1 MISIVATVLLT
12 FHFSFWGDQKVEIAA
27 IQILPVTPINENMYD
42 ATWAQ
47 AVFDYTLPELNNGTY
62 GDEWKSVIY
71 LAYSQAN
78 PTAAAQRSASLT
90 TWGTGNSY
98 SNQVYF
104 LSTRPGASGVCTSA
118 TGNPIGNFY
127 IQSSS
132 TNNYVSTVGLPNLLS
147 SVTAQASAAR
157 FKFAFAPNAGTVQAI
172 STSKFVTA
180 DQTGTT
186 TISAARDVASSWEV
200 FVIRPKVGAASG
212 VYSILAASNK
222 QYLTLGAGGALINNG
237 ATEASS
243 AGFRLV
249 AA

>member
-1 MISIVATVLLT
+1 
-12 FHFSFWGDQKVEIAA
+12 
-27 IQILPVTPINENMYD
+27 MYD
-42 ATWAQ
+42 AVWAQ
-47 AVFDYTLPELNNGTY
+47 GVYDYTLGELNNATY

-78 PTAAAQRSASLT
+78 PSSAAQRSASLT
-90 TWGTGNSY
+90 TWGSGNSY

-118 TGNPIGNFY
+118 AANPIGNFY
-127 IQSSS
+127 LQSSS
-132 TNNYVSTVGLPNLLS
+132 TGSYVSTAALPNLLAS
-147 SVTAQASAAR
+147 ATAQSAAAR
-157 FKFAFAPNAGTVQAI
+157 FKFAFAPNAGTIQAI

-180 DQTGTT
+180 DQTGTFT
-186 TISAARDVASSWEV
+186 LSAGRDIASSWEV
-200 FVIRPKVGAASG
+200 FVIRPKVGAGSG
-212 VYSILAASNK
+212 IYSILAASNK
-222 QYLTLGAGGALINNG
+222 QYLTLGTGGALINNG